1 MKTKAAII
9 SLGSTSSQWTYEAML
24 EHFDK
29 VDMLQLKDMEVS
41 FSGDKSEV
49 LYQGDPISRYDCI
62 FAKGSFRYAQ
72 LLGSMTAILERGCY
86 MPIRS
91 TSFTVGHD
99 KLLTQQAL
107 HQAGVPMPTTTIVST
122 VPAAKKLLEKL
133 NFPIILKFPHG
144 TGGKGVIYADSIVVA
159 KGILDALSA
168 LRQPFLIQEFIDT
181 GGRDIR
187 AIVIGDRVVAAY
199 QRVSS
204 GREIRANIHS
214 GGSGEKIELDA
225 SVKKLC
231 VKAAQACGADM
242 AGVDLLLS
250 HRGPLFLEVNLSPGL
265 QGVTSTT
272 GVDVA
277 GLIAK
282 YLYQKTLERK
292 EKVSKHNT
300 EEIMKELVND
310 DELEEQ
316 ELITGLEFRGNK
328 ILLPE
333 IITKLTKFNENADY
347 KFTAKKESLR
357 ISRFDVK

>member
-1 MKTKAAII
+1 
-9 SLGSTSSQWTYEAML
+9 ML
-24 EHFDK
+24 
-29 VDMLQLKDMEVS
+29 
-41 FSGDKSEV
+41 
-49 LYQGDPISRYDCI
+49 
-62 FAKGSFRYAQ
+62 
-72 LLGSMTAILERGCY
+72 
-86 MPIRS
+86 
-91 TSFTVGHD
+91 
-99 KLLTQQAL
+99 
-107 HQAGVPMPTTTIVST
+107 
-122 VPAAKKLLEKL
+122 
-133 NFPIILKFPHG
+133 
-144 TGGKGVIYADSIVVA
+144 YADSIVVA

-181 GGRDIR
+181 GGRDVR

-204 GREIRANIHS
+204 GRDVRANIHS
-214 GGSGEKIELDA
+214 GGHGEKIELDA

-242 AGVDLLLS
+242 AGVDLLIS

-272 GVDVA
+272 KVDVA

-292 EKVSKHNT
+292 DKVSKHNT
-300 EEIMKELVND
+300 EEIMKELLD
-310 DELEEQ
+310 DEELEEQ